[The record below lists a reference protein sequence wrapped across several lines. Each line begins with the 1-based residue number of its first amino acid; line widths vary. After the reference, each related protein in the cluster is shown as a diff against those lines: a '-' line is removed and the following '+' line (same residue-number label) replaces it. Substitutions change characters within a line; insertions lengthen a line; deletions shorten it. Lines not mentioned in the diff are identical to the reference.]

1 VTRWKALA
9 IDVDGTLINSDKRI
23 PDFTRSEIHR
33 VVDEYGVRIF
43 IVTARGPASA
53 RTVVDELGV
62 DASLAAFGGAF
73 VSTSANPVGRV
84 LAAHQ
89 LSSDAVTA
97 MVAAAADADVYIG
110 VHTEQS
116 CVVNR
121 FDYWARREARNTA
134 VWPVVATARADG
146 APDFPVDGVYKVM
159 FRGEVDE
166 LAQVHAAL
174 TSLPGIYPHHNNR
187 VLEVVRE
194 DAVKLPAV
202 RLLAQDA
209 GCSIDHVIAFGD
221 TEADI
226 EMLEG
231 VGQGVLMGN
240 ASVGASVSPAVIRTL
255 ANDEDGIGIVLREL
269 FPTSAPFRP

>member
-9 IDVDGTLINSDKRI
+9 IDIDGTLINSNKRI

-33 VVDEYGVRIF
+33 VVEEYGVRIF

-53 RTVVDELGV
+53 RTIVEALGV

-89 LSSDAVTA
+89 LPSEAVSS
-97 MVAAAADADVYIG
+97 MVEAALHADVYVG
-110 VHTEQS
+110 VHTEQN

-134 VWPVVATARADG
+134 VWPVVAAPRVDG

-166 LAQVHAAL
+166 LARVNATLA
-174 TSLPGIYPHHNNR
+174 PIRGIYPHHNGR
-187 VLEVVRE
+187 VLEVVRQ

-202 RLLAQDA
+202 GLLANDA
-209 GCSIDHVIAFGD
+209 GCSIDQVVAFGD

-240 ASVGASVSPAVIRTL
+240 ASVGEVAPGVIRTL

-269 FPTSAPFRP
+269 FPTDAPFRP